1 MPALRTLVRYG
12 YAPFMMLGL
21 TAVAYWIVTDLVLA
35 RNNPW
40 AYLWLAPL
48 LALAYATAFAAEK
61 TAPFFDEWND
71 HDRHGDTPANFLH
84 ILVYE
89 MQSINGVL
97 LIPLIV
103 WLFPFQGFWPTEWP
117 LWAQLLIA
125 FVISDFTFMMMH
137 YLSHKYAP
145 LWRLHAVHH
154 GVGRLYGMNG
164 VLRHPLHQVIDMIVG
179 SAPLVIMGMPIPVAV
194 LLGFLISVTLIV
206 QHSNVDARLGPLQK
220 HLSIGRIHHLHHVN
234 WGTEGDCNF
243 GLFLTIWDRLLG
255 TFQESPSRPITA
267 ADLGVDELPNFPK
280 SYVEQFL
287 LPLHYKPGQGE
298 PERYRKPAAAAP
310 ETPAQEARRIVDA
323 AE

>member
-21 TAVAYWIVTDLVLA
+21 TAVAYWIVADLAVG
-35 RNNPW
+35 RGNPW

-71 HDRHGDTPANFLH
+71 HDSHGDTPSNFLH

-206 QHSNVDARLGPLQK
+206 QHSNVDARLGPLQG

-234 WGTEGDCNF
+234 WGTEGDC
-243 GLFLTIWDRLLG
+243 
-255 TFQESPSRPITA
+255 
-267 ADLGVDELPNFPK
+267 
-280 SYVEQFL
+280 
-287 LPLHYKPGQGE
+287 
-298 PERYRKPAAAAP
+298 
-310 ETPAQEARRIVDA
+310 
-323 AE
+323 